1 MSFFDFFPDLVSQVR
16 LDREGSSVLNMSE
29 GSGQGVG
36 LDFFAG
42 CVAGTLSILACH
54 PLDTIRIRLQSG
66 QFSSISECFKSSLKN
81 EGALGLYKGLIPPL
95 VGVSLI
101 NASLFGM
108 KAVTQS
114 FLQDMDDESGQDSVS
129 NSDQPNF
136 KHLMISGA
144 TAGLA
149 SGFISSPVELLK
161 IRQQLDQRGS
171 DSAKLW
177 PLTRDI
183 VRNSGCLSLFR
194 GLSATLIRE
203 VPSFPAYFV
212 TYEYSKI
219 YLQGVLPEDSAFS
232 DMAAILTAG
241 SLAGIAGWVF
251 VYPIDVIKTKIQS
264 EPSLIWKD
272 RVSCVQMYRRLLK
285 ESGRSVFMRG
295 FGATILRA
303 VPTNAVIFGGYEL
316 TLEIC
321 SRIAGS
327 DRTKNE

>member
-1 MSFFDFFPDLVSQVR
+1 
-16 LDREGSSVLNMSE
+16 MSE
-29 GSGQGVG
+29 GPGAA
-36 LDFFAG
+36 LDFVAG

-66 QFSSISECFKSSLKN
+66 QFSSISQCVKSSLKN
-81 EGALGLYKGLIPPL
+81 EGVLGLYKGLVPPL

-101 NASLFGM
+101 NASLFGTKSLTHTM
-108 KAVTQS
+108 
-114 FLQDMDDESGQDSVS
+114 LDDMDDKSDTEPSS
-129 NSDQPNF
+129 NATQQTQPNL

-144 TAGLA
+144 AAGFA
-149 SGFISSPVELLK
+149 SGFLSSPIELLK

-171 DSAKLW
+171 NSAKLL

-183 VRNSGCLSLFR
+183 VRNSGWLSLFR
-194 GLSATLIRE
+194 GLNATLIRE
-203 VPSFPAYFV
+203 IPSFPAYFV

-219 YLQGVLPEDSAFS
+219 YLQGLLPQDSAMS
-232 DMAAILTAG
+232 DTAAILGAG
-241 SLAGIAGWVF
+241 SLAGISGWVF

-272 RVSCVQMYRRLLK
+272 RLSCVQMYRRLLK

-316 TLEIC
+316 TLEIW
-321 SRIAGS
+321 SRLAGS
-327 DRTKNE
+327 EKIQIG

>member
-1 MSFFDFFPDLVSQVR
+1 
-16 LDREGSSVLNMSE
+16 MSE
-29 GSGQGVG
+29 GPGAA
-36 LDFFAG
+36 LDFVAG

-66 QFSSISECFKSSLKN
+66 QFSSISQCVKSSLKN
-81 EGALGLYKGLIPPL
+81 EGVLGLYKGLVPPL

-101 NASLFGM
+101 NASLFGTKSLTHTM
-108 KAVTQS
+108 
-114 FLQDMDDESGQDSVS
+114 LDDMDDKSDTEPSS
-129 NSDQPNF
+129 NATQQTQPNF

-144 TAGLA
+144 AAGFA
-149 SGFISSPVELLK
+149 SGFLSSPIELLK
-161 IRQQLDQRGS
+161 IRQQLDQGGS
-171 DSAKLW
+171 NAVKLL

-183 VRNSGCLSLFR
+183 VRNSGWLSLFR

-203 VPSFPAYFV
+203 IPSFPAYFV

-219 YLQGVLPEDSAFS
+219 YLQGLLPQDSAMS
-232 DMAAILTAG
+232 DTAAILGAG
-241 SLAGIAGWVF
+241 SLAGISGWVF

-272 RVSCVQMYRRLLK
+272 RLSCVQMYRRLLK

-316 TLEIC
+316 TLEIW
-321 SRIAGS
+321 SRLAGS
-327 DRTKNE
+327 EKTQIG

>member
-1 MSFFDFFPDLVSQVR
+1 VLQGR
-16 LDREGSSVLNMSE
+16 LERDGSSILDMSE
-29 GSGQGVG
+29 GSGQAVG

-66 QFSSISECFKSSLKN
+66 QFSSISECFKSSRRN

-108 KAVTQS
+108 KAVTQG
-114 FLQDMDDESGQDSVS
+114 FLKDIDDESVF
-129 NSDQPNF
+129 NADQPNF
-136 KHLMISGA
+136 KHLMISSA

-183 VRNSGCLSLFR
+183 VRNSGFLSLFR
-194 GLSATLIRE
+194 GLSATLVRE

-251 VYPIDVIKTKIQS
+251 VYPIDVIKTKIQA

-321 SRIAGS
+321 SRIAGF
-327 DRTKNE
+327 DRTKIE

>member
-1 MSFFDFFPDLVSQVR
+1 
-16 LDREGSSVLNMSE
+16 MSE
-29 GSGQGVG
+29 GPGAA
-36 LDFFAG
+36 LDFVAG

-66 QFSSISECFKSSLKN
+66 QFSSISQCVKSSLKN
-81 EGALGLYKGLIPPL
+81 EGVLGLYKGLVPPL

-101 NASLFGM
+101 NASLFGTKSLTHTM
-108 KAVTQS
+108 
-114 FLQDMDDESGQDSVS
+114 LDDMDDKSDTEPSS
-129 NSDQPNF
+129 NATQQTQPNL

-144 TAGLA
+144 AAGFA
-149 SGFISSPVELLK
+149 SGFLSSPIELLK

-171 DSAKLW
+171 NSAKLL

-183 VRNSGCLSLFR
+183 VRNSGWLSLFR
-194 GLSATLIRE
+194 GLNATLIRE
-203 VPSFPAYFV
+203 IPSFPAYFV

-219 YLQGVLPEDSAFS
+219 YLQGLLPQDSAMS
-232 DMAAILTAG
+232 DTAAILGAG
-241 SLAGIAGWVF
+241 SLAGISGWVF

-272 RVSCVQMYRRLLK
+272 RLSCVQMYRRLLK

-316 TLEIC
+316 TLEIW
-321 SRIAGS
+321 SRLAGS
-327 DRTKNE
+327 EKTQIG

>member
-1 MSFFDFFPDLVSQVR
+1 
-16 LDREGSSVLNMSE
+16 MSE
-29 GSGQGVG
+29 GPGAA
-36 LDFFAG
+36 LDFVAG

-66 QFSSISECFKSSLKN
+66 QFSSISQCVKSSLKN
-81 EGALGLYKGLIPPL
+81 EGVLGLYKGLVPPL

-101 NASLFGM
+101 NASLFGTKSLTHTM
-108 KAVTQS
+108 
-114 FLQDMDDESGQDSVS
+114 LDDMDDKSDTEPSS
-129 NSDQPNF
+129 NATQQTQPNL

-144 TAGLA
+144 AAGFA
-149 SGFISSPVELLK
+149 SGFLSSPIELLK

-171 DSAKLW
+171 NSVKLL

-183 VRNSGCLSLFR
+183 VRNSGWLSLFR

-203 VPSFPAYFV
+203 IPSFPAYFV

-219 YLQGVLPEDSAFS
+219 YLQGLLPQDSAMS
-232 DMAAILTAG
+232 DTAAILGAG
-241 SLAGIAGWVF
+241 SLAGISGWVF

-272 RVSCVQMYRRLLK
+272 RLSCVQMYRRLLK

-316 TLEIC
+316 TLEIW
-321 SRIAGS
+321 SRLAGS
-327 DRTKNE
+327 EKTQIG

>member
-1 MSFFDFFPDLVSQVR
+1 
-16 LDREGSSVLNMSE
+16 MSE
-29 GSGQGVG
+29 GAGAG

-42 CVAGTLSILACH
+42 CVAGTLSILLCH

-66 QFSSISECFKSSLKN
+66 QFSTISECFKSSLKN
-81 EGALGLYKGLIPPL
+81 EGARGLYKGLIPPL

-101 NASLFGM
+101 NASLFGT
-108 KAVTQS
+108 KSVTHS
-114 FLQDMDDESGQDSVS
+114 MLEDMDDKLSEDMDDKSGKDFP
-129 NSDQPNF
+129 DTTQPNF

-149 SGFISSPVELLK
+149 SGFLSSPIELLK

-171 DSAKLW
+171 DAVKLW
-177 PLTRDI
+177 PLTRGI
-183 VRNSGCLSLFR
+183 VKNSGWLSLFR
-194 GLSATLIRE
+194 GLNATMIRE
-203 VPSFPAYFV
+203 IPSFPAYFV
-212 TYEYSKI
+212 TYEYSKL
-219 YLQGVLPEDSAFS
+219 YLQGLLPEDSAIS
-232 DMAAILTAG
+232 DTAAILGAG
-241 SLAGIAGWVF
+241 SLAGISGWIF

-272 RVSCVQMYRRLLK
+272 RISCAQMYRRLLQ

-316 TLEIC
+316 TLEIW
-321 SRIAGS
+321 SRIFGS
-327 DRTKNE
+327 DKTRNNG

>member
-1 MSFFDFFPDLVSQVR
+1 
-16 LDREGSSVLNMSE
+16 MSE
-29 GSGQGVG
+29 GPGAA
-36 LDFFAG
+36 LDFVAG

-66 QFSSISECFKSSLKN
+66 QFSSISQCFKSSLKN
-81 EGALGLYKGLIPPL
+81 EGVLGLYKGLVPPL

-101 NASLFGM
+101 NASLFGTKSLTHTM
-108 KAVTQS
+108 
-114 FLQDMDDESGQDSVS
+114 LDDMDDKSDTEPSS
-129 NSDQPNF
+129 NATQQTQPNL

-144 TAGLA
+144 AAGFA
-149 SGFISSPVELLK
+149 SGFLSSPIELLK
-161 IRQQLDQRGS
+161 IRQQLDQGGS
-171 DSAKLW
+171 NSVKLL

-183 VRNSGCLSLFR
+183 VRNSGWLSLFR

-203 VPSFPAYFV
+203 IPSFPAYFV

-219 YLQGVLPEDSAFS
+219 YLQGLLPQDSAMS
-232 DMAAILTAG
+232 DAAAILGAG
-241 SLAGIAGWVF
+241 SLAGVSGWVF

-272 RVSCVQMYRRLLK
+272 RLSCVQMYRRLLK

-316 TLEIC
+316 TLEIW
-321 SRIAGS
+321 SKLAGS
-327 DRTKNE
+327 EKAQIG

>member
-1 MSFFDFFPDLVSQVR
+1 
-16 LDREGSSVLNMSE
+16 MSE
-29 GSGQGVG
+29 GSGVA

-66 QFSSISECFKSSLKN
+66 QFSSISECFRSSLKN
-81 EGALGLYKGLIPPL
+81 EGALGLYKGLVPPL

-108 KAVTQS
+108 KAVTQGMLES
-114 FLQDMDDESGQDSVS
+114 MDDKSAAAAGAGAGAGAGAVDVAGVGAGQPSS
-129 NSDQPNF
+129 TSDQPNL

-149 SGFISSPVELLK
+149 SGFLSSPIELLK

-171 DSAKLW
+171 DAAKLSH
-177 PLTRDI
+177 LTRTI
-183 VRNSGCLSLFR
+183 VKNSGVLSLFR
-194 GLSATLIRE
+194 GLSATMLRE
-203 VPSFPAYFV
+203 IPSFPAYFV

-219 YLQGVLPEDSAFS
+219 YLQKLLPDDSSVS
-232 DMAAILTAG
+232 DTVAILTAG

-272 RVSCVQMYRRLLK
+272 RVSCSQMYRRLLK
-285 ESGRSVFMRG
+285 ESGPSVFMRG

-303 VPTNAVIFGGYEL
+303 VPTNAVIFGAYEL
-316 TLEIC
+316 TLEAC
-321 SRIAGS
+321 SRISGS
-327 DRTKNE
+327 DRTKID

>member
-1 MSFFDFFPDLVSQVR
+1 
-16 LDREGSSVLNMSE
+16 MSE
-29 GSGQGVG
+29 GPGAA
-36 LDFFAG
+36 LDFVAG

-66 QFSSISECFKSSLKN
+66 QFSSISQCFKSSLKN
-81 EGALGLYKGLIPPL
+81 EGVLGLYKGLVPPL

-101 NASLFGM
+101 NASLFGTKSLTHTM
-108 KAVTQS
+108 
-114 FLQDMDDESGQDSVS
+114 LDDMDDKSDTEPSS
-129 NSDQPNF
+129 NATQQTQPNL

-144 TAGLA
+144 AAGFA
-149 SGFISSPVELLK
+149 SGFLSSPIELLK

-171 DSAKLW
+171 NSVKLL

-183 VRNSGCLSLFR
+183 VRNSGWLSLFR
-194 GLSATLIRE
+194 GLNATLIRE
-203 VPSFPAYFV
+203 IPSFPAYFV

-219 YLQGVLPEDSAFS
+219 YLQGLLPQDSAMS
-232 DMAAILTAG
+232 DTAAILGAG
-241 SLAGIAGWVF
+241 SLAGISGWVF

-272 RVSCVQMYRRLLK
+272 RLSCVQMYRRLLK

-316 TLEIC
+316 TLEIW
-321 SRIAGS
+321 SRLAGS
-327 DRTKNE
+327 EKTQIG

>member
-1 MSFFDFFPDLVSQVR
+1 
-16 LDREGSSVLNMSE
+16 MSE
-29 GSGQGVG
+29 GPGAA
-36 LDFFAG
+36 LDFVAG

-66 QFSSISECFKSSLKN
+66 QFSSISQCVKSSLKN
-81 EGALGLYKGLIPPL
+81 EGVLGLYKGLVPPL

-101 NASLFGM
+101 NASLFGTKSLTHTM
-108 KAVTQS
+108 
-114 FLQDMDDESGQDSVS
+114 LDDMDDKSDTEPSS
-129 NSDQPNF
+129 NATQQTQPNF

-144 TAGLA
+144 AAGFA
-149 SGFISSPVELLK
+149 SGFLSSPIELLK

-171 DSAKLW
+171 NSAKLL

-183 VRNSGCLSLFR
+183 VRNSGWLSLFR
-194 GLSATLIRE
+194 GLNATLIRE
-203 VPSFPAYFV
+203 IPSFPAYFV

-219 YLQGVLPEDSAFS
+219 YLQGLLPQDSAMS
-232 DMAAILTAG
+232 DTAAILGAG
-241 SLAGIAGWVF
+241 SLAGISGWVF

-272 RVSCVQMYRRLLK
+272 RLSCVQMYRRLLK

-316 TLEIC
+316 TLEIW
-321 SRIAGS
+321 SRLAGS
-327 DRTKNE
+327 EKTQIG

>member
-1 MSFFDFFPDLVSQVR
+1 
-16 LDREGSSVLNMSE
+16 MSE
-29 GSGQGVG
+29 GSNPGAG

-66 QFSSISECFKSSLKN
+66 QFFSISECFKSSLKN
-81 EGALGLYKGLIPPL
+81 EGAWGLYKGLVPPL

-101 NASLFGM
+101 NASLFGT
-108 KAVTQS
+108 KSVTQS
-114 FLQDMDDESGQDSVS
+114 VLQDLDDKSGKDSIS
-129 NSDQPNF
+129 NSEMPNI

-144 TAGLA
+144 TAGFA
-149 SGFISSPVELLK
+149 SGFLSSPIELLK

-171 DSAKLW
+171 NAAKLW
-177 PLTRDI
+177 PLTRDL
-183 VRNSGCLSLFR
+183 VKNSGWLSLFR
-194 GLSATLIRE
+194 GLSATLVRE
-203 VPSFPAYFV
+203 IPSFPAYFL

-219 YLQGVLPEDSAFS
+219 YLQGLLPEDSVIS
-232 DMAAILTAG
+232 DTAAVLTAG
-241 SLAGIAGWVF
+241 SLAGIAGWIF

-272 RVSCVQMYRRLLK
+272 RVSIAQMYRRLLQ
-285 ESGRSVFMRG
+285 ESGHSVFMRG
-295 FGATILRA
+295 FGATLLRA

-327 DRTKNE
+327 DKSKIE

>member
-1 MSFFDFFPDLVSQVR
+1 
-16 LDREGSSVLNMSE
+16 MSE
-29 GSGQGVG
+29 GPGAA
-36 LDFFAG
+36 LDFVAG

-66 QFSSISECFKSSLKN
+66 QFSSISQCVKSSLKN
-81 EGALGLYKGLIPPL
+81 EGVLGLYKGLVPPL

-101 NASLFGM
+101 NASLFGTKSLTHTM
-108 KAVTQS
+108 
-114 FLQDMDDESGQDSVS
+114 LDDMDDKSDTEPSS
-129 NSDQPNF
+129 NATQQTQPNL

-144 TAGLA
+144 AAGFA
-149 SGFISSPVELLK
+149 WGFLSSPIELLK

-171 DSAKLW
+171 NSAKLL

-183 VRNSGCLSLFR
+183 VRNSGWLSLFR
-194 GLSATLIRE
+194 GLNATLIRE
-203 VPSFPAYFV
+203 IPSFPAYFV

-219 YLQGVLPEDSAFS
+219 YLQGLLPQDSAMS
-232 DMAAILTAG
+232 DTAAILGAG
-241 SLAGIAGWVF
+241 SLAGISGWVF

-272 RVSCVQMYRRLLK
+272 RLSCVQMYRRLLK

-316 TLEIC
+316 TLEIW
-321 SRIAGS
+321 SRLAGS
-327 DRTKNE
+327 EKIQIG

>member
-1 MSFFDFFPDLVSQVR
+1 
-16 LDREGSSVLNMSE
+16 
-29 GSGQGVG
+29 
-36 LDFFAG
+36 
-42 CVAGTLSILACH
+42 VAGTLSILACH

-81 EGALGLYKGLIPPL
+81 EGAVGLYKGLIPPL

-101 NASLFGM
+101 NASLFGT
-108 KAVTQS
+108 KALTHS
-114 FLQDMDDESGQDSVS
+114 ILEDMDGKKLSAGTTDTTLESAESPQESIVPDAS
-129 NSDQPNF
+129 QPNF
-136 KHLMISGA
+136 RHLLISGA
-144 TAGLA
+144 MAGLA
-149 SGFISSPVELLK
+149 SGFLASPIELLK

-171 DSAKLW
+171 DSVKLW

-183 VRNSGCLSLFR
+183 VKHSGFLSLFR

-203 VPSFPAYFV
+203 IPSFPAYFV
-212 TYEYSKI
+212 TYEYSKV
-219 YLQGVLPEDSAFS
+219 YLQGLLPEYSALS
-232 DMAAILTAG
+232 DTAAILGAG

-264 EPSLIWKD
+264 ESSLMWKD
-272 RVSCVQMYRRLLK
+272 RISCAQMCRRLLK

-316 TLEIC
+316 TLEVW
-321 SRIAGS
+321 SQIALS
-327 DRTKNE
+327 DKA

>member
-1 MSFFDFFPDLVSQVR
+1 
-16 LDREGSSVLNMSE
+16 MSE
-29 GSGQGVG
+29 GPGAG

-81 EGALGLYKGLIPPL
+81 EGARGLYKGLIPPL

-101 NASLFGM
+101 NASLFGTKSLTHTM
-108 KAVTQS
+108 
-114 FLQDMDDESGQDSVS
+114 LEDMDEQSGQDSLT
-129 NSDQPNF
+129 DTTQPNF

-144 TAGLA
+144 TAGFA
-149 SGFISSPVELLK
+149 SGFLSSPIELLK

-171 DSAKLW
+171 NAAKLW
-177 PLTRDI
+177 PLTRGI
-183 VRNSGCLSLFR
+183 VKNSGWLSLFR
-194 GLSATLIRE
+194 GLNATLIRE
-203 VPSFPAYFV
+203 VPSFPAYFL
-212 TYEYSKI
+212 TYEYSKF
-219 YLQGVLPEDSAFS
+219 YLQGMLPEDSALS
-232 DMAAILTAG
+232 DTAAIIGAG
-241 SLAGIAGWVF
+241 SLAGISGWIF

-272 RVSCVQMYRRLLK
+272 RSSCAQMYRRLLQ
-285 ESGRSVFMRG
+285 ESGPSVFMRG

-316 TLEIC
+316 TLEIWT
-321 SRIAGS
+321 RIAGS
-327 DRTKNE
+327 DKTKIN